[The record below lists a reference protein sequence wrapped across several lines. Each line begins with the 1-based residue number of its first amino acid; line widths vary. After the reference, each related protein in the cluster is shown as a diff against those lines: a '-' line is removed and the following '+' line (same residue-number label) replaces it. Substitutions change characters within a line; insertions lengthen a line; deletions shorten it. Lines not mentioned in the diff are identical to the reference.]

1 MEDSASLEDT
11 LEVERETSEV
21 KVPEVVISSVARL
34 LLEVRSSVLV
44 SDAKEEADKSEEM
57 AELLEE
63 EEEEEVDPMIES
75 LEVPEVSLVEEL
87 VDVGRGVS
95 VSAVE
100 VVDKKASDDTDE
112 DTEAVMIGVLED
124 VSTPDETDVEDI
136 DSMVDEL
143 EEVNSVVESTSLLI
157 SLLVDAESLDVF
169 VVEAVDP
176 VVVGGSA

>member
-1 MEDSASLEDT
+1 MDDSASLEDT

-44 SDAKEEADKSEEM
+44 SDAKEEVDKSEEM
-57 AELLEE
+57 AELLEK
-63 EEEEEVDPMIES
+63 EEEEVDPMLKS

>member
-1 MEDSASLEDT
+1 VDDSASLEDT

-44 SDAKEEADKSEEM
+44 SDAKEEVDKSEEM
-57 AELLEE
+57 AELLEK
-63 EEEEEVDPMIES
+63 EEEEVDPMLKS

>member
-1 MEDSASLEDT
+1 VDDSASLEDI

-44 SDAKEEADKSEEM
+44 SDAKEEVDKSEEM
-57 AELLEE
+57 AELLEK
-63 EEEEEVDPMIES
+63 EEEEVDPMLES
-75 LEVPEVSLVEEL
+75 LEVPEVSFVEEL
-87 VDVGRGVS
+87 VDVDRSVS

-100 VVDKKASDDTDE
+100 VVDEKASDDTDE

-124 VSTPDETDVEDI
+124 VSTPGETDVEDM

-157 SLLVDAESLDVF
+157 SLLVDTESLDVF

>member
-1 MEDSASLEDT
+1 VEDSASLEDT

-44 SDAKEEADKSEEM
+44 SDAKEEVDKSEEM
-57 AELLEE
+57 AELLEK
-63 EEEEEVDPMIES
+63 EEEEVDPMLKS

-100 VVDKKASDDTDE
+100 VVDEKASDDTDE

>member
-1 MEDSASLEDT
+1 VDDSASLEDI

-34 LLEVRSSVLV
+34 LLEARSSVLV
-44 SDAKEEADKSEEM
+44 SDAKEEVDKSEEM
-57 AELLEE
+57 AELLEK
-63 EEEEEVDPMIES
+63 EEEEVDPMLKS

-124 VSTPDETDVEDI
+124 VSTPGETDVEDM